1 MIVESIANNW
11 DIAYNQFRNIE
22 YKTLVD
28 PVSQKKVIEV
38 VQYLYNKMGKLEP
51 TVKPR
56 TIDVQA

>member
-1 MIVESIANNW
+1 MIVQSIANNW
-11 DIAYNQFRNIE
+11 DMVYNQFRNIE

-38 VQYLYNKMGKLEP
+38 VQYLYNKMGELEP

-56 TIDVQA
+56 TVDV

>member
-1 MIVESIANNW
+1 MIVQSIANNW
-11 DIAYNQFRNIE
+11 DMVYNQFRNIE

-38 VQYLYNKMGKLEP
+38 VQYLYNKMGELDP

-56 TIDVQA
+56 TVDVRA